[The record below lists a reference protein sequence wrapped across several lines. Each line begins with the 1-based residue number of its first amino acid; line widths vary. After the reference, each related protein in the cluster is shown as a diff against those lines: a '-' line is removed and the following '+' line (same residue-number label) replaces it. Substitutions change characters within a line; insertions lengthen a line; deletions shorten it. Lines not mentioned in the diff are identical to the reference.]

1 GLYLEKIYL
10 DENELLKD
18 FGNDIKIHRK
28 KSLQND

>member
-1 GLYLEKIYL
+1 
-10 DENELLKD
+10 ELLKD